1 MTAHIT
7 DRADRFV
14 RGVFQKPAPAPEE
27 QQPSKPKAKQD
38 MLQRLRRRRDRVM
51 RTRRTI

>member
-14 RGVFQKPAPAPEE
+14 RNVFHKHEPAEEPKPP
-27 QQPSKPKAKQD
+27 PKARQD
-38 MLQRLRRRRDRVM
+38 MLQRLRRRRERVQ
-51 RTRRTI
+51 RTRRQI